1 MTIHFEETDE
11 VKSLVLEMAPLDL
24 MPHSVHMFL
33 EMISH
38 RLWDNSVFWHHPGVT
53 HVVTA
58 TTLHY
63 HSGEPRAHH
72 FEALRL
78 GGVSFAEY
86 TDSFPHEHYT
96 VAFAGRGPDFYIN
109 TNNNSK
115 FHEPGTQK
123 HHELDDEADPCF
135 AKVVEGKDVVDSLR
149 KLSAE
154 ATNNKKDVKEWK
166 DNTLTQIVKVE
177 IL

>member
-1 MTIHFEETDE
+1 M
-11 VKSLVLEMAPLDL
+11 VLEMAPLDL

-33 EMISH
+33 EMVSH

-58 TTLHY
+58 TTIHY
-63 HSGEPRAHH
+63 YSGEPRNHH
-72 FEALRL
+72 FQQLRL

-86 TDSFPHEHYT
+86 TESYPHEHYT

-115 FHEPGTQK
+115 SHAPGTQD
-123 HHELDDEADPCF
+123 HHELEDEADPCF
-135 AKVVEGKDVVDSLR
+135 AKVVEGKDVVDSLL

-154 ATNNKKDVKEWK
+154 ATRNRRSVVEWK
-166 DNTLTQIVKVE
+166 DNTLTHIVKVE